1 MEVEEYNEYS
11 KFHIKK
17 NLFRKWTKDIDIL
30 PKRTNEEQRSM
41 CKGFFILLTIKH
53 KSKATV
59 CCHHTHSVMAK
70 IKKRKKTVT
79 KANAGKDA
87 RKLDELYVAAG
98 IS

>member
-41 CKGFFILLTIKH
+41 CKGFILFTIKH
-53 KSKATV
+53 KSNHSALPP
-59 CCHHTHSVMAK
+59 HT
-70 IKKRKKTVT
+70 
-79 KANAGKDA
+79 
-87 RKLDELYVAAG
+87 
-98 IS
+98 

>member
-70 IKKRKKTVT
+70 IKKRKKEKNSDQSKCWQRCQET
-79 KANAGKDA
+79 G
-87 RKLDELYVAAG
+87 
-98 IS
+98 